1 MLKIWIVKRRDIQ
14 NPILEVPRLEFF
26 ETHAI
31 LKHLLQC
38 LAHIE
43 LLRLLYQWQQLFC
56 PFWYKIQFFI
66 IICSLKVHIF
76 WEGHKILRNLP
87 LTFDYSKYI
96 CTVKSK
102 AKISQNVLAFSKYMN
117 FNGCKWLGFLFSVIT
132 VIIIFIL
139 YILNCKYH
147 P

>member
-1 MLKIWIVKRRDIQ
+1 MATITHIPPLQIKLIPDLNLGQFFWIMFKSWPHTCEVSSQKGMLKIWIVKRRDIQ

-26 ETHAI
+26 EKHAI

-56 PFWYKIQFFI
+56 PFWYKIQSFM
-66 IICSLKVHIF
+66 IICSFICKLGV
-76 WEGHKILRNLP
+76 RNFV
-87 LTFDYSKYI
+87 FDNYS
-96 CTVKSK
+96 
-102 AKISQNVLAFSKYMN
+102 
-117 FNGCKWLGFLFSVIT
+117 
-132 VIIIFIL
+132 IL

>member
-1 MLKIWIVKRRDIQ
+1 MGKHKKVNKPLLVMFWLDWIKSGAVSYSFSCMFKSSPHTCEVSSQKGMLKIWIVKRQDIQ

-26 ETHAI
+26 EKHAI

-66 IICSLKVHIF
+66 IICS
-76 WEGHKILRNLP
+76 
-87 LTFDYSKYI
+87 YI
-96 CTVKSK
+96 CK
-102 AKISQNVLAFSKYMN
+102 L
-117 FNGCKWLGFLFSVIT
+117 LGILFSIIT
-132 VIIIFIL
+132 FVL
-139 YILNCKYH
+139 T
-147 P
+147 